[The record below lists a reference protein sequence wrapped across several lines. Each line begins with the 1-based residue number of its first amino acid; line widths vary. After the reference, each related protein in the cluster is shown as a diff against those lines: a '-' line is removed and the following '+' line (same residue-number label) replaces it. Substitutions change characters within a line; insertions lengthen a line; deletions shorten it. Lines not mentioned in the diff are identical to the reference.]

1 MVYFF
6 FYHEFKNKMK
16 SKTNANQKQTYT
28 HRKNSKQLISFQY
41 SRKIAETDTLNAY
54 TNNEKKLKSSVDS
67 RSSCSTCDTGDVA
80 LVRNLMIRS

>member
-54 TNNEKKLKSSVDS
+54 TNNEKKTRFPQV
-67 RSSCSTCDTGDVA
+67 VA
-80 LVRNLMIRS
+80 VPAPHVTPVMLLLLETQ